1 MMTKKT
7 ILITGGT
14 SGIGFACAAYLLQQ
28 DYQVIITGQNPNN
41 LETALAQLDGK
52 ATGYLSDTSSIE
64 AIALLAKQV
73 KATFNK
79 IDGLFINAGIFQATS
94 FEETTEALF
103 DKTMNVNFKGAFFT
117 IQHFL
122 PLLNNPSSIVLNTS
136 VVVFKSFSNTSVY
149 TASKAA
155 LESVAKVLNV
165 ELKEKGIRINT
176 VSPGVTR
183 TPIQQKSG
191 MTTEAIKQLME
202 HFSEVAPLGRIV
214 DPEDLAPI
222 VAFLISDHSFAL
234 RNAKIIVDGGSTL
247 L

>member
-1 MMTKKT
+1 MTTKT

-14 SGIGFACAAYLLQQ
+14 SGIGFACAAYLLQHN
-28 DYQVIITGQNPNN
+28 YQVLITGQNPEN
-41 LETALAQLDGK
+41 LKKALEQLGDK
-52 ATGYLSDTSSIE
+52 ATGYLSDTSSMQDIVQ
-64 AIALLAKQV
+64 LAKKV
-73 KATFNK
+73 KATFNR
-79 IDGLFINAGIFQATS
+79 IDGLFINAGIFQAAS
-94 FEETTEALF
+94 FEATTEDLF
-103 DKTMNVNFKGAFFT
+103 DKTMGINFKGAFFT
-117 IQHFL
+117 MQHFI

-165 ELKEKGIRINT
+165 ELKDKGIRINT

-191 MTTEAIKQLME
+191 MTTTAIEQLMD
-202 HFSEVAPLGRIV
+202 HFSAVAPLGRIV
-214 DPEDLAPI
+214 EPEDIAPI
-222 VAFLISDHSFAL
+222 VAFLMSDHSFAL
-234 RNAKIIVDGGSTL
+234 RNAKIVVDGGSTL